1 MSLTIEQHDTATGP
15 VLHLAGDLDYE
26 QAPHLRRHLDTLVL
40 PAGHCLLLDLSDLDF
55 CDSSGITAL
64 LAAHRLA
71 QIAAAD
77 FALTAV
83 PPRTLRLLAVVGLD
97 RVFTIHP
104 PTAAHP

>member
-1 MSLTIEQHDTATGP
+1 MSLTIEQHDTAAGP
-15 VLHLAGDLDYE
+15 VLYLAGDLDYE
-26 QAPHLRRHLDTLVL
+26 QAPHLRRHLDTLAL
-40 PAGHCLLLDLSDLDF
+40 HAGHCLLLDLSDLDF

-83 PPRTLRLLAVVGLD
+83 PPRTLRLLTVVGLD
-97 RVFTIHP
+97 QVFTIRT
-104 PTAAHP
+104 PTTAHP